1 MPPSRT
7 LSMDMAVHKDSITV
21 AYVAQDLHA
30 AVSSRG
36 AIGTCPGDMDQRI
49 RNMPSK
55 RQSLVFVYEAG
66 PCGYWFYRYL
76 TKQGHAC
83 WVVAPALIPHK
94 AGDRVNTHR
103 RDAIQ
108 LARLRR
114 SGALTPVSG
123 PQVADAALRAR
134 QDARRYHGPSAR

>member
-7 LSMDMAVHKDSITV
+7 LSMGMAVHKDSITV

-30 AVSSRG
+30 EVSSRG

-55 RQSLVFVYEAG
+55 RQPLVFVYEAG

-114 SGALTPVSG
+114 SWYNSSMANPMAVCSR
-123 PQVADAALRAR
+123 V
-134 QDARRYHGPSAR
+134 RRVLSRLL